1 MRSLKTV
8 SKYLRKCSIC
18 HVKVDG
24 IVVLD
29 RSKKT
34 KIENQFIRVLT
45 TSLQKL
51 RWLGIS
57 LAGKKDEQITA
68 TGKAISY
75 FKSFE
80 IDVRYVQCLKIK
92 ISSFFSL
99 YRRNDSQNI
108 CF

>member
-1 MRSLKTV
+1 MDESARSLKIV
-8 SKYLRKCSIC
+8 SKHLRKCCIC

-34 KIENQFIRVLT
+34 KIENQFIQVLT

-80 IDVRYVQCLKIK
+80 IDVR
-92 ISSFFSL
+92 
-99 YRRNDSQNI
+99 
-108 CF
+108 

>member
-1 MRSLKTV
+1 MCNWILHLDDSVRSLKTV
-8 SKYLRKCSIC
+8 SKYLRKCCIC

-34 KIENQFIRVLT
+34 KIESQFIQVLT
-45 TSLQKL
+45 TSLEKL

-57 LAGKKDEQITA
+57 LAGKKDDQITA
-68 TGKAISY
+68 IGKAISH

-80 IDVRYVQCLKIK
+80 IDVR
-92 ISSFFSL
+92 
-99 YRRNDSQNI
+99 
-108 CF
+108 